1 MTMKNT
7 FFLLVLIVFGTI
19 TLHAQETDQVKD
31 QNQDRD
37 RLMLVDGDVL
47 QIRDRD
53 QIRLQDKV
61 TLNDGTVLN
70 PDGTFQT
77 RDRDRLRLKDGECLD
92 ADGVLYRNEYQYRY
106 KVNQE
111 NKGLNQA
118 QVQERNQNRVHYM
131 LVDGEVLQIRNQSQ
145 NRLQQQLN
153 LANGGSINPDGS
165 YQTKDRLQFRLKDG
179 ECLNMNG
186 QLFKNTYQARKMV
199 KKPVMNKKVQKKSS
213 FKKKATKKGL

>member
-1 MTMKNT
+1 MKKT
-7 FFLLVLIVFGTI
+7 LFLLAFIVFGTI
-19 TLHAQETDQVKD
+19 TLNAQDKDQVRSQD
-31 QNQDRD
+31 QDRD

-61 TLNDGTVLN
+61 TLNDGTVIN
-70 PDGTFQT
+70 PDGTFQIRN
-77 RDRDRLRLKDGECLD
+77 RDMLRLKDGECLD
-92 ADGVLYRNEYQYRY
+92 ADGILYRNEYQYRY

-118 QVQERNQNRVHYM
+118 QVQERNQNRVHYT

-153 LANGGSINPDGS
+153 FANGGSVNPDGT
-165 YQTKDRLQFRLKDG
+165 YQTQNRKQLRLNDG

-186 QLFKNTYQARKMV
+186 ELFKNTYQARKMV
-199 KKPVMNKKVQKKSS
+199 KKDVMNKKTKKQPNM
-213 FKKKATKKGL
+213 KKKLMKKGG